1 MGENGFK
8 TIGTKFVEDISTAKN
23 SDELFMILKDT
34 CGITLSPEAV
44 AESVKNLDLP
54 AAAINF
60 KATVAKLQIQ
70 KRCKDINNKLARI
83 QGKENIRN
91 YYKKYLKQEREIPQ
105 VANYTYIA
113 MQTYM
118 NKGFG
123 KAEDFRRELHERLVK
138 PVTEQQ
144 NQGMDIPA
152 QLLQQKKGQSKQSAY
167 GG

>member
-1 MGENGFK
+1 MSEKGFK

-70 KRCKDINNKLARI
+70 KRCKDINNKLSRI

-123 KAEDFRRELHERLVK
+123 KAEDFKRELHERLVK
-138 PVTEQQ
+138 PVLEKQ
-144 NQGMDIPA
+144 NPNMNVPS
-152 QLLQQKKGQSKQSAY
+152 QLLQQNKSQSRQSAY
-167 GG
+167 GR